1 MMVGGDEVMRVKEER
16 EMKLQELQQEEIMPS
31 DDEQETDNIFEREM
45 DLVDQELRYL
55 SLKKSDEPDENR

>member
-1 MMVGGDEVMRVKEER
+1 MLGGDEVMRVKEER

>member
-1 MMVGGDEVMRVKEER
+1 
-16 EMKLQELQQEEIMPS
+16 MPS

-55 SLKKSDEPDENR
+55 SLKKSEEPDENR

>member
-1 MMVGGDEVMRVKEER
+1 MLGGDEVMRVKEEH

>member
-1 MMVGGDEVMRVKEER
+1 MLGGDEDMRVKEER

>member
-1 MMVGGDEVMRVKEER
+1 
-16 EMKLQELQQEEIMPS
+16 MPS